1 MTKTSLIAYFD
12 KLNIISCFAVILMHH
27 NEIVHYADT
36 SLEVWASANII
47 NTLCLFAVPVFFM
60 LSGATLLDYRNRY
73 STKVFFKKRIN
84 RAVIPFIVWSVI
96 WLFISVFV
104 QHKTSFLNIQGFID
118 GFINTKFQS
127 VYWFFFPLF
136 AFYLEIPMLS
146 LLAASKEGKKVL
158 FFITIILISFEAII
172 NPLLKGLS
180 IQLNSTFVNGI
191 ALPTLYGILGYIL
204 STKDI
209 DKLFRY
215 IIYGSSI
222 ILLATKIY
230 LSTYYPDLNIWS
242 LTDIATLTEASAIF
256 IFFKNIKILNNQTLS
271 KIVHQLASF
280 SFGVYLVH
288 ILILYT
294 EKRLISQYF
303 DVYSFGWRVPMA
315 LVTWLLSIGLVLLLK
330 KIPVIGKKI
339 D

>member
-1 MTKTSLIAYFD
+1 
-12 KLNIISCFAVILMHH
+12 MHH
-27 NEIVHYADT
+27 NEIVHYANCAFD
-36 SLEVWASANII
+36 VWASANIA
-47 NTLCLFAVPVFFM
+47 NTICLFAVPIFFM
-60 LSGATLLDYRNRY
+60 LSGATLLGYRHKYDTR
-73 STKVFFKKRIN
+73 TFFKRRIN
-84 RAVIPFIVWSVI
+84 RTFIPFIFWSII
-96 WLFISVFV
+96 WFIICVFV
-104 QHKTSFLNIQGFID
+104 QNKTSFLSPKECID
-118 GFINTKFQS
+118 GFINTRFNG

-136 AFYLEIPMLS
+136 ALYLEIPMLS
-146 LLAASKEGKKVL
+146 LLTSSKEGNKVL
-158 FFITIILISFEAII
+158 YFLTSILISFEVII

-288 ILILYT
+288 ILILYA
-294 EKRLISQYF
+294 EKRLISPYF

-339 D
+339 V